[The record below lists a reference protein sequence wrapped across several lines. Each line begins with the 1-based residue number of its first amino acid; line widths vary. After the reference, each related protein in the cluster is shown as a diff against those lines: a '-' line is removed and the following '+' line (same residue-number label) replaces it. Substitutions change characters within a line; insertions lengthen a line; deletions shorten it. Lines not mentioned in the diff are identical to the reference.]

1 MKKADSEKERLK
13 DNLKQ
18 SVRNCKVLK
27 VGGRKLDSF
36 FTITIHSFVD
46 FTEEKYEDGT
56 HSFKIDTTIKIENKR
71 GESIEERSDIH
82 FDARIEGTKVEIVN
96 GIIFTDKDFIPYIF
110 NLDS

>member
-1 MKKADSEKERLK
+1 MKNVDSEKELLQE
-13 DNLKQ
+13 NLKQ
-18 SVRNCKVLK
+18 AVRNCKELK
-27 VGGRKLDSF
+27 IGNRKLSSSF
-36 FTITIHSFVD
+36 RITIHSFVD

-56 HSFKIDTTIKIENKR
+56 HSFNIDTTIKIENKR
-71 GESIEERSDIH
+71 GESIEERSNIH